1 MHRIEIKLKKNN
13 YFYLFLSLVIFSLTS
28 LLFAYFTQ
36 YILGYQ
42 PCPLCLY
49 QRIPYFFLITI
60 SLITI
65 IYKKLSKLGLILIIL
80 TIFSSIL
87 ISGYHSGIE
96 RKIFTPLEICTTT
109 QIEKNISNIDY
120 LEFINKQK
128 ASSCSEVQFKIFYLS
143 MADYNFIINIFVIYL
158 LLRLIYK
165 KDNHE

>member
-65 IYKKLSKLGLILIIL
+65 IYKKLSKLGLIDMSSMPRTLYSMSWPCL
-80 TIFSSIL
+80 LYSVRSSINVL
-87 ISGYHSGIE
+87 CSPVKISVVNDLLFFIYS
-96 RKIFTPLEICTTT
+96 RARTFALA
-109 QIEKNISNIDY
+109 ISST
-120 LEFINKQK
+120 LT
-128 ASSCSEVQFKIFYLS
+128 
-143 MADYNFIINIFVIYL
+143 
-158 LLRLIYK
+158 
-165 KDNHE
+165 